1 MARRTTTT
9 REPAAAVVLMLLLAA
24 ATAAAAEE
32 EALPME
38 AYFSAAELA
47 RIAGYGEEPVSS
59 VSVSGQLTCEL
70 CLRPGSPLLALEM
83 PGAKVAVTCDCE
95 SHQHP
100 SDEPDSH
107 ALLAA
112 TTDESGNFTIDLPAR
127 LHATPDLEKACAVKV
142 LRLPA
147 GSSSCRLRHR
157 AADAYRLR
165 LASAED
171 GARAY
176 TAGVIRLRDGDTP
189 SDRCVPALVRAEDH
203 VSGRR

>member
-95 SHQHP
+95 SQHPIP
-100 SDEPDSH
+100 SDEPDSL
-107 ALLAA
+107 ALVAA

-147 GSSSCRLRHR
+147 GSGSCRLRHR
-157 AADAYRLR
+157 AGDAYRLR

-189 SDRCVPALVRAEDH
+189 SDRCVGARGGPR

>member
-1 MARRTTTT
+1 
-9 REPAAAVVLMLLLAA
+9 
-24 ATAAAAEE
+24 
-32 EALPME
+32 
-38 AYFSAAELA
+38 
-47 RIAGYGEEPVSS
+47 
-59 VSVSGQLTCEL
+59 
-70 CLRPGSPLLALEM
+70 
-83 PGAKVAVTCDCE
+83 VTCDCE

-112 TTDESGNFTIDLPAR
+112 TTDESGNFTIDLPPR

-142 LRLPA
+142 LRLPP
-147 GSSSCRLRHR
+147 GSSSSCRLRHR

-189 SDRCVPALVRAEDH
+189 SDRCVGARGGPR